1 MWLKSQKSSKQHT
14 KITYQHFLLPMGRK
28 ENTMNL
34 DKHIDNALSL
44 HQKAYSKLNTW
55 EKEQKEA
62 FERHKNTAPR
72 LTTDAAKE
80 EYQKLVKSTREALT
94 AIVEE
99 LNEAISIVEAEFLH
113 DLKEYYTPK
122 GEAIVSNDQALLA
135 SGILNIDEVNDMVER
150 YANNPT
156 MLRIIGKHAAESNLQ
171 LSSIAI
177 ATIRKATWNG
187 DAEKR
192 IFDAYKQLLD
202 APIRMAEQ
210 GYAGTT
216 AFMNSTLSADDYAAE
231 AKEKLH
237 RAKL

>member
-1 MWLKSQKSSKQHT
+1 
-14 KITYQHFLLPMGRK
+14 
-28 ENTMNL
+28 MNL

-72 LTTDAAKE
+72 LATDAAKE
-80 EYQKLVKSTREALT
+80 EYQKLVKSTSKALT

-99 LNEAISIVEAEFLH
+99 LNESISTVEAEFLH

-122 GEAIVSNDQALLA
+122 GEAIVPNDQALLD
-135 SGILNIDEVNDMVER
+135 SGILDADEVNNMVEH

-156 MLRIIGKHAAESNLQ
+156 MLRIIGNHAAKNNLQ
-171 LSSIAI
+171 LSSAAI
-177 ATIRKATWNG
+177 ATIQKATWNG

-192 IFDAYKQLLD
+192 IFDAYKQLLG

-216 AFMNSTLSADDYAAE
+216 AFMNSALSADEYAAD
-231 AKEKLH
+231 AKKKLNN
-237 RAKL
+237 AKLETNNKAHGQ